1 MSRPTSIRSASRT
14 EARAAS
20 CSSCRRRRGAMA
32 CVRSSIPRRTSAA
45 ASATSAICSACS
57 TTTSRAR
64 SGFGDDDVREARPYG
79 LLRPAVRPGDVVR
92 RQPQREAEGR
102 LHGEGR
108 RSARGGRVAGHALS
122 RNQLAYNPGGMPE
135 NRPAVAPPFDQGVF
149 LLHYNRGREA
159 FQEGRYA
166 EARRELEQ
174 AQRMR
179 PDDSDVLNLLGLVY
193 FKTNAFP
200 EAEVI
205 YRRLVRENANV
216 FILHSNLGLILF
228 KQGKLDEAEQYLL
241 RAVELRPNYAKS
253 HLYLGLL
260 YRQRKKFGLALEHLR
275 FAGADKVVREV
286 ETEMQHMASTQ
297 TKPSPAIRDMPPPSP
312 KPSQAGVTTQKIIP
326 VDPRLLTQPGKVRK
340 PETNPQT
347 AAVPAPPV
355 DLAAVTAARK
365 LQEAVDETQHAEEKR
380 LDLERKIEGASKTFA
395 LHENGFLE
403 INFARSAT
411 VKRGTVS
418 SYSGNLKFLAES
430 GLVGTTAQTMV
441 KAVGQ
446 GKIFLYE
453 KGRKTFLL
461 DLNEEFIYVEGSNP
475 PAAKATVAS
484 RVEPI
489 YDSAY
494 QRKIDTVKIF
504 GKGSLAI
511 STSIEPLTLR
521 VTKEYPLS
529 ISSNALVAWTGNL
542 IAAVMDDQ
550 SLDNVMIASGDRA
563 GFKIRFEGDGVVVS
577 EQ

>member
-1 MSRPTSIRSASRT
+1 
-14 EARAAS
+14 
-20 CSSCRRRRGAMA
+20 
-32 CVRSSIPRRTSAA
+32 
-45 ASATSAICSACS
+45 
-57 TTTSRAR
+57 
-64 SGFGDDDVREARPYG
+64 
-79 LLRPAVRPGDVVR
+79 
-92 RQPQREAEGR
+92 
-102 LHGEGR
+102 
-108 RSARGGRVAGHALS
+108 
-122 RNQLAYNPGGMPE
+122 MPE
-135 NRPAVAPPFDQGVF
+135 RDPAVAPPFDQGVF

-166 EARRELEQ
+166 EARRELEN
-174 AQRMR
+174 AQRLR

-205 YRRLVRENANV
+205 YRRLTKENPNV

-228 KQGKLDEAEQYLL
+228 KQAKLDESEQFLL

-260 YRQRKKFGLALEHLR
+260 YRQRRKLGLALEHLR
-275 FAGADKVVREV
+275 FAGADKLVREV
-286 ETEMQHMASTQ
+286 ELEMR
-297 TKPSPAIRDMPPPSP
+297 PPAPAAPLPPAPIALPPPP
-312 KPSQAGVTTQKIIP
+312 APAATQAAIVTQKVRAFTGEAPINRTIP
-326 VDPRLLTQPGKVRK
+326 GNTPT
-340 PETNPQT
+340 
-347 AAVPAPPV
+347 PAPP
-355 DLAAVTAARK
+355 AAPIAPPAAPPLQNAAAHTAARK
-365 LQEAVDETQHAEEKR
+365 LQDAVDETPEAADDKR
-380 LDLERKIEGASKTFA
+380 IDLGHKIEGASRTFA

-403 INFARSAT
+403 INFSRNVH

-418 SYSGNLKFLAES
+418 SYSGNLKFIAES
-430 GLVGTTAQTMV
+430 GLLGTTAQTLV
-441 KAVGQ
+441 KAAGQ
-446 GKIFLYE
+446 GKIFVYE

-461 DLNEEFIYVEGSNP
+461 DLNEEFIYVEGSNLL
-475 PAAKATVAS
+475 ALEDTLTY

-489 YDSAY
+489 YDTSY

-521 VTKEYPLS
+521 VTREYPLS

-542 IAAVMDDQ
+542 IPTVVDDK
-550 SLDNVMIASGDRA
+550 SLENVMIVNENET

>member
-1 MSRPTSIRSASRT
+1 
-14 EARAAS
+14 
-20 CSSCRRRRGAMA
+20 
-32 CVRSSIPRRTSAA
+32 
-45 ASATSAICSACS
+45 
-57 TTTSRAR
+57 
-64 SGFGDDDVREARPYG
+64 
-79 LLRPAVRPGDVVR
+79 
-92 RQPQREAEGR
+92 
-102 LHGEGR
+102 
-108 RSARGGRVAGHALS
+108 
-122 RNQLAYNPGGMPE
+122 MPE

-174 AQRMR
+174 AQRLR
-179 PDDSDVLNLLGLVY
+179 PDDADVLNLLGLVY

-205 YRRLVRENANV
+205 YRRLSTENPNV

-241 RAVELRPNYAKS
+241 RAIELRPNYAKS

-260 YRQRKKFGLALEHLR
+260 YRQKKKYGRALEHLK

-286 ETEMQHMASTQ
+286 EAEM
-297 TKPSPAIRDMPPPSP
+297 RPP
-312 KPSQAGVTTQKIIP
+312 KQERTTQKIVAFNDAAPQPSAVRYGKNAAGGATEQIRRAAAEQATRPGTMPTPKVAPAP
-326 VDPRLLTQPGKVRK
+326 VP
-340 PETNPQT
+340 
-347 AAVPAPPV
+347 VPAAPTPQDV
-355 DLAAVTAARK
+355 AHTAARK
-365 LQEAVDETQHAEEKR
+365 LQEAVDDPQHAEER
-380 LDLERKIEGASKTFA
+380 RIDLVERKIEGASKTFT

-403 INFARSAT
+403 INFARNVH

-418 SYSGNLKFLAES
+418 SYSGNLKFVAES
-430 GLVGTTAQTMV
+430 GLLGTTAQTLV
-441 KAVGQ
+441 KAAGQ
-446 GKIFLYE
+446 GKIFVYE
-453 KGRKTFLL
+453 RGRKTFLL
-461 DLNEEFIYVEGSNP
+461 DLNDEFIYVEGRNLL
-475 PAAKATVAS
+475 ALEDTLTY

-489 YDSAY
+489 YDSSY

-521 VTKEYPLS
+521 VTREYPLS

-542 IAAVMDDQ
+542 IPTVMDDQ
-550 SLDNVMIASGDRA
+550 SLENVMIETADDS

>member
-1 MSRPTSIRSASRT
+1 
-14 EARAAS
+14 
-20 CSSCRRRRGAMA
+20 
-32 CVRSSIPRRTSAA
+32 
-45 ASATSAICSACS
+45 
-57 TTTSRAR
+57 
-64 SGFGDDDVREARPYG
+64 
-79 LLRPAVRPGDVVR
+79 
-92 RQPQREAEGR
+92 
-102 LHGEGR
+102 
-108 RSARGGRVAGHALS
+108 
-122 RNQLAYNPGGMPE
+122 MPE

-174 AQRMR
+174 AQRLR
-179 PDDSDVLNLLGLVY
+179 PDDADVLNLLGLVY

-260 YRQRKKFGLALEHLR
+260 YRQRKKFGLSLEHLR
-275 FAGADKVVREV
+275 FAGADKLVREV
-286 ETEMQHMASTQ
+286 EGEMQNLSNLQ
-297 TKPSPAIRDMPPPSP
+297 TKPSPAIRDTLPPPVS
-312 KPSQAGVTTQKIIP
+312 KSATTQKIVP
-326 VDPRLLTQPGKVRK
+326 VKIEMPMTTQPGKL
-340 PETNPQT
+340 T
-347 AAVPAPPV
+347 APPV

-365 LQEAVDETQHAEEKR
+365 LQDAVDEPHHLDQKR

-403 INFARSAT
+403 INFARSAY

-441 KAVGQ
+441 KAAGQ

-461 DLNEEFIYVEGSNP
+461 DLNEEFIYVEGRNLL
-475 PAAKATVAS
+475 ALEDTLTY

-550 SLDNVMIASGDRA
+550 SLDNVMIESGDKA

>member
-1 MSRPTSIRSASRT
+1 MPDPVI
-14 EARAAS
+14 AA
-20 CSSCRRRRGAMA
+20 
-32 CVRSSIPRRTSAA
+32 
-45 ASATSAICSACS
+45 
-57 TTTSRAR
+57 
-64 SGFGDDDVREARPYG
+64 
-79 LLRPAVRPGDVVR
+79 
-92 RQPQREAEGR
+92 
-102 LHGEGR
+102 
-108 RSARGGRVAGHALS
+108 
-122 RNQLAYNPGGMPE
+122 
-135 NRPAVAPPFDQGVF
+135 PFDQGVF

-166 EARRELEQ
+166 EARRELEG
-174 AQRMR
+174 AQRLR

-205 YRRLVRENANV
+205 YRRLAKENANV

-228 KQGKLDEAEQYLL
+228 KQGKLDEAEHFLL

-260 YRQRKKFGLALEHLR
+260 YRQRRKLGPALEHLR
-275 FAGADKVVREV
+275 FAGADKLVKEV
-286 ETEMQHMASTQ
+286 EAEIQ
-297 TKPSPAIRDMPPPSP
+297 PAPAPR
-312 KPSQAGVTTQKIIP
+312 AP
-326 VDPRLLTQPGKVRK
+326 VP
-340 PETNPQT
+340 
-347 AAVPAPPV
+347 VPAPAPV
-355 DLAAVTAARK
+355 APPPPPPAPPKPVLPQSPKIDRMTTAKIPAIKTMPGTVPTPPPAPPPAPIKASPTSITVRQIQPDAGHTAARK
-365 LQEAVDETQHAEEKR
+365 LQDAVDETPLHDEKR
-380 LDLERKIEGASKTFA
+380 LDLGHKIEGASKTFA

-403 INFARSAT
+403 INFARNVH

-418 SYSGNLKFLAES
+418 SYSGNLKFVAES
-430 GLVGTTAQTMV
+430 GLVGTTAQTLV

-446 GKIFLYE
+446 GKIFVYE

-461 DLNEEFIYVEGSNP
+461 DLNEEFIYVEGHNLLALEDSL
-475 PAAKATVAS
+475 TY

-489 YDSAY
+489 YDSTY

-521 VTKEYPLS
+521 VTREYPLS

-542 IAAVMDDQ
+542 IPQVMDDKT
-550 SLDNVMIASGDRA
+550 LENVMIENVDDA

>member
-1 MSRPTSIRSASRT
+1 
-14 EARAAS
+14 
-20 CSSCRRRRGAMA
+20 
-32 CVRSSIPRRTSAA
+32 
-45 ASATSAICSACS
+45 
-57 TTTSRAR
+57 
-64 SGFGDDDVREARPYG
+64 
-79 LLRPAVRPGDVVR
+79 
-92 RQPQREAEGR
+92 
-102 LHGEGR
+102 
-108 RSARGGRVAGHALS
+108 
-122 RNQLAYNPGGMPE
+122 MPE
-135 NRPAVAPPFDQGVF
+135 RDPVVAPPFDQGVF

-166 EARRELEQ
+166 EARRELEA
-174 AQRMR
+174 AQRLR

-228 KQGKLDEAEQYLL
+228 KQGKLEEAEQFLL

-260 YRQRKKFGLALEHLR
+260 YRQKRKFGLALEHLK
-275 FAGADKVVREV
+275 FAGADKLVREV
-286 ETEMQHMASTQ
+286 EVEMR
-297 TKPSPAIRDMPPPSP
+297 PPAVTPAPAPVAAPAPAPAPVAPPAP
-312 KPSQAGVTTQKIIP
+312 KPMPAAPQPPQVTTQKIPAIKVP
-326 VDPRLLTQPGKVRK
+326 PPETRTQPGTTPTPAPV
-340 PETNPQT
+340 T
-347 AAVPAPPV
+347 AAPMPAPAPLP
-355 DLAAVTAARK
+355 LALDSAATTAARK
-365 LQEAVDETQHAEEKR
+365 LQDAVDEPQHVEAKR
-380 LDLERKIEGASKTFA
+380 IDVARKIEGASKTFT

-403 INFARSAT
+403 INFARSVH

-418 SYSGNLKFLAES
+418 SYSGNLKFVAES
-430 GLVGTTAQTMV
+430 VLLGTTAQTLV

-446 GKIFLYE
+446 GKIFVYE

-461 DLNEEFIYVEGSNP
+461 DLNDEFIYVEGRNLLALEDSL
-475 PAAKATVAS
+475 TY

-489 YDSAY
+489 YDASY

-521 VTKEYPLS
+521 VTREYPLS
-529 ISSNALVAWTGNL
+529 ISSNSLVAWTGNL
-542 IAAVMDDQ
+542 IPAVMDDK
-550 SLDNVMIASGDRA
+550 SLENVMIESHDDT